1 MGSPLR
7 RLGSTVLIVLAIASA
22 CASAASARPTTVDEA
37 GATALAFLNALGNNQ
52 PDKLCAMFTA
62 RAVAK
67 LGGLEKCTTAFTQED
82 PTGDPDFAAVDTLS
96 HAWAAAKKSASKR
109 HGDFVT
115 KHFKPLALARAME
128 RLDPEVTVRL
138 GRAPTAA
145 AGQLVTTTIL
155 DTRSTGR
162 RLVLYAESDDGSIM
176 RLTASKHGTP
186 TLDEVAQGVPEA
198 PSTKPD
204 KPEFTAAI
212 DSVTI
217 DSAGTASAWGTY
229 AVTYEGETLSARVLI
244 LLTPSG
250 TGYQVDDFF
259 YSILG

>member
-1 MGSPLR
+1 
-7 RLGSTVLIVLAIASA
+7 
-22 CASAASARPTTVDEA
+22 
-37 GATALAFLNALGNNQ
+37 
-52 PDKLCAMFTA
+52 MFTA
-62 RAVAK
+62 RALAK
-67 LGGLEKCTTAFTQED
+67 LGGLQKCTSTFTQED
-82 PTGDPDFAAVDTLS
+82 PNGSPDFAAVDTLA
-96 HAWAAAKKSASKR
+96 HAWAAARKSASKR

-186 TLDEVAQGVPEA
+186 TLDEVAQGIPEA
-198 PSTKPD
+198 PSAEPERPD
-204 KPEFTAAI
+204 FTATI

-217 DSAGTASAWGTY
+217 DSTGTASAWGTY
-229 AVTYEGETLSARVLI
+229 AVTYDGETLSTRVLI

-259 YSILG
+259 YSILS